1 MTIFYIV
8 CCLLCMA
15 LILCNIY
22 FADNKLTTKQLL
34 ISVVWGLLPF
44 LNAIF
49 LVLIVMVAWNTAVE
63 EANKDM

>member
-1 MTIFYIV
+1 
-8 CCLLCMA
+8 MA

-49 LVLIVMVAWNTAVE
+49 LVLIVMVAWNKAVE
-63 EANKDM
+63 EASKDM